1 MIRLLVDST
10 SDFTLEE
17 VKARNMSF
25 VPLNVN
31 FGEESLMDTIELDK
45 DTFYDRLINGDVHPK
60 TSLPAPA
67 MFLEEF
73 EKAKEAG
80 DELICILLS
89 SAISGTWQS
98 AVNAKEILGYEGIYI
113 VDSCSA
119 AYGIRI
125 LADQAQKRIEEGCS
139 AKEIAA
145 ELEELKG
152 RIYIYAA
159 VDTLEYL
166 QKGGRLSKAAAVIGS
181 MASLKPIIHLDREG
195 NLAVPG
201 KCLGRGK
208 AMNYLLDC
216 LKKHPMDK
224 NYPLYTLY
232 TSGLENPEKLGELL
246 NKEGYQVKG
255 ANQIGPTIGTHV
267 GPGAFGIIYIAE

>member
-10 SDFTLEE
+10 SDFTLDE
-17 VKARNMSF
+17 VKARNMGF

-45 DTFYDRLINGDVHPK
+45 DSFYDRLINGDVHPK

-67 MFLEEF
+67 LFLEEF

-98 AVNAKEILGYEGIYI
+98 AVNAKEMVEYEGIHI
-113 VDSCSA
+113 VDSRSA
-119 AYGIRI
+119 AFGIRI
-125 LADQAQKRIEEGCS
+125 LADKAQELIEKSLS
-139 AKEIAA
+139 AKEIVA

-152 RIYIYAA
+152 KIYIFAA

-216 LKKHPMDK
+216 MKK
-224 NYPLYTLY
+224 YPVDTAYPIYVLY
-232 TSGLENPEKLGELL
+232 SNGLENPEKFKELL
-246 NKEGYQVKG
+246 NKEGYEILMF
-255 ANQIGPTIGTHV
+255 NQLGPTIGTHV
-267 GPGAFGIIYIAE
+267 GPGAFGIIFVAK